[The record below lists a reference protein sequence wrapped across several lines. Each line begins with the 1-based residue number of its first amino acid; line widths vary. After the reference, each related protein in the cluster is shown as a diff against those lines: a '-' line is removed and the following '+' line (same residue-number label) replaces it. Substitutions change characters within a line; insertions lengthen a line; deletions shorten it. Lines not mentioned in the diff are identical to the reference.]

1 MFALLQF
8 NYCPLV
14 WMCHSRGLINRINNL
29 HALALRIVYKDKKSS
44 FESVLKNVKSVTIHM

>member
-14 WMCHSRGLINRINNL
+14 WMCYSRGLINRINNL